1 MWLEPEVGEDSGLR
15 QAFFCGGSGEA
26 AGLGAW
32 GLILGVKG
40 RKASERVLAA

>member
-26 AGLGAW
+26 AGLGA
-32 GLILGVKG
+32 LGFDSGCKG
-40 RKASERVLAA
+40 KASECVLAA